1 MNCRRAQS
9 DIALWA
15 GDDLDE
21 AGLLSLKR
29 HLEACPECRCYM
41 QEMHLL
47 MRLIDEC
54 PLREE
59 GDNASKQ
66 AVEDSLWPA
75 LSTRL
80 VTLSARRS
88 DHFNGWIPAV
98 SVAAVCL
105 AMVLIASPP
114 GMLAPQEAP
123 LVSSTEEESWSTSQ
137 PSHPLSGPQA
147 KWSADP
153 VKTHPAFDF
162 YQPDVS
168 PRHPVERFFELDSIP
183 PELLDPNSPF
193 EFYVDRSNPMRPRI
207 YMGLK

>member
-1 MNCRRAQS
+1 
-9 DIALWA
+9 
-15 GDDLDE
+15 
-21 AGLLSLKR
+21 
-29 HLEACPECRCYM
+29 M

-59 GDNASKQ
+59 GDNASKE
-66 AVEDSLWPA
+66 AVEDSLWPS

-123 LVSSTEEESWSTSQ
+123 SVSSTDKESWSA
-137 PSHPLSGPQA
+137 PPLSSPRPKG
-147 KWSADP
+147 SADP
-153 VKTHPAFDF
+153 IRSQPAFDL
-162 YQPDVS
+162 YQPDLS
-168 PRHPVERFFELDSIP
+168 PRHPIEMMFEPGSIP
-183 PELLDPNSPF
+183 PELLEPNSPF
-193 EFYVDRSNPMRPRI
+193 EFYLDQSNPLAPRLYLGI
-207 YMGLK
+207 K